1 MNVTAMGRVG
11 LTGVRG
17 RAAGIV
23 AGPVSRR
30 TPLSREQVEALIGF
44 VFLGITVYQLGRI
57 LWRAWQAGRTEILD
71 EG

>member
-17 RAAGIV
+17 RAAGMI

-30 TPLSREQVEALIGF
+30 TSLSRDQVEALIGF
-44 VFLGITVYQLGRI
+44 AFLGITVYQLSRV
-57 LWRAWQAGRTEILD
+57 LWRAWQAGRTEILED
-71 EG
+71 R

>member
-1 MNVTAMGRVG
+1 MGRVG

-17 RAAGIV
+17 RAAGAL

-44 VFLGITVYQLGRI
+44 VFLGITVYQLTRV
-57 LWRAWQAGRTEILD
+57 LWRAWQAGKTEILD
-71 EG
+71 ED